1 MSTERE
7 ILVAQ
12 KAAMFDL
19 IQILKQQPDK
29 TYTVEELEAL
39 IVAYTKGPANRRGLL
54 SSKQLTRSTAER
66 LSQLAGVD
74 NRHFFGQD
82 ILLQL
87 RQHVQRE
94 TAFFCQCLQALAS
107 LFP

>member
-1 MSTERE
+1 MFSPPGRSDGLKEANEMSTERE

-39 IVAYTKGPANRRGLL
+39 IVAYIKG
-54 SSKQLTRSTAER
+54 AE
-66 LSQLAGVD
+66 Q
-74 NRHFFGQD
+74 
-82 ILLQL
+82 I
-87 RQHVQRE
+87 
-94 TAFFCQCLQALAS
+94 
-107 LFP
+107 

>member
-29 TYTVEELEAL
+29 AYTVDELEAL
-39 IVAYTKGPANRRGLL
+39 IVAYIKGAGTGT
-54 SSKQLTRSTAER
+54 SSVSEGG
-66 LSQLAGVD
+66 AGGSS
-74 NRHFFGQD
+74 FF
-82 ILLQL
+82 L
-87 RQHVQRE
+87 RE
-94 TAFFCQCLQALAS
+94 KM
-107 LFP
+107 

>member
-1 MSTERE
+1 LSTERK

-39 IVAYTKGPANRRGLL
+39 IVAYIKG
-54 SSKQLTRSTAER
+54 AE
-66 LSQLAGVD
+66 Q
-74 NRHFFGQD
+74 
-82 ILLQL
+82 I
-87 RQHVQRE
+87 
-94 TAFFCQCLQALAS
+94 
-107 LFP
+107 

>member
-29 TYTVEELEAL
+29 TYTVDELEAL
-39 IVAYTKGPANRRGLL
+39 IVAYIKG
-54 SSKQLTRSTAER
+54 AEK
-66 LSQLAGVD
+66 L
-74 NRHFFGQD
+74 
-82 ILLQL
+82 
-87 RQHVQRE
+87 
-94 TAFFCQCLQALAS
+94 
-107 LFP
+107 